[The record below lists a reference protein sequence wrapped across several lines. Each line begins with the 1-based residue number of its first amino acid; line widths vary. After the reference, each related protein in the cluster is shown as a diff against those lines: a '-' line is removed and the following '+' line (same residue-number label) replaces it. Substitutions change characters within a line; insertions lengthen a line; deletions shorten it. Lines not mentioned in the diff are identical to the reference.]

1 MKTKLF
7 ILTALF
13 FAAFSFPAEAQL
25 GGLLNKAK
33 DKVKEA
39 ATKEVKKTA
48 EKKAEQVAG
57 TVETSATEASEN
69 VQLGVENAT
78 ATDIDPMLGVS
89 MSALNKSYE
98 KLDYD
103 IYIYSRPEI
112 PGLFYTKSG
121 RETYLEHHPLRQV
134 LTWVM
139 ASGAEAPCIV
149 FSYENDKS
157 ILPADVIINANFAA
171 FKAFPAKTYPLFMEA
186 RMLIRAMEEGKI
198 SLDYYN
204 TNWLLAYMLEN
215 GQMYFTTSGYVR
227 FGYGLINSFLVGA
240 PSGGREDKDKPK
252 KLVHWQAEEARLMEL
267 YKKYVPFENVK
278 NTFINT
284 MVGTIKASKDK
295 NWTHGVYESYK
306 LAIAAEDM
314 RTHPK
319 KVEDQDY
326 KDALASYENLKT
338 NNYPKWEAF
347 IKKEW
352 MEIYAGIKEDMGS
365 RAAQIPN
372 AAISDPKLEAEMI
385 AIAKTIYEDGRVPV
399 KAIIK
404 NPDWT
409 ITRNAFGVIIDRFQ
423 TAYIIFKMTDG
434 THRMVDIG
442 FKQLHDGSKYGRT
455 QLRGI
460 GLVNE
465 EVKYGN

>member
-1 MKTKLF
+1 MKIKSI
-7 ILTALF
+7 ILLALF
-13 FAAFSFPAEAQL
+13 VAAFSFSAEAQL

-33 DKVKEA
+33 DKAKEA
-39 ATKEVKKTA
+39 ATKEAKKTA
-48 EKKAEQVAG
+48 EKKAEQVVDKA
-57 TVETSATEASEN
+57 ETSVSEASEN
-69 VQLGVENAT
+69 VQLEVENAT
-78 ATDIDPMLGVS
+78 ATDIDTMLGVS

-98 KLDYD
+98 KLNYD
-103 IYIYSRPEI
+103 IYIYSWPEI
-112 PGLFYTKSG
+112 PGLYYSKSG

-139 ASGAEAPCIV
+139 ASGTEAPCIA
-149 FSYENDKS
+149 FAYEKKCV
-157 ILPADVIINANFAA
+157 LPADVIINANFAV
-171 FKAFPAKTYPLFMEA
+171 FQAFPAKTYPLFMEA

-198 SLDYYN
+198 SLDYQN
-204 TNWLLAYMLEN
+204 TNLLLAYVNDDGMI
-215 GQMYFTTSGYVR
+215 YFTTSGYVR
-227 FGYGLINSFLVGA
+227 FGYGLRNPFLVGA
-240 PSGGREDKDKPK
+240 PKDEKQK

-284 MVGTIKASKDK
+284 MVGTIKASKNK

-352 MEIYAGIKEDMGS
+352 MEIYAGIKEDIGS

-442 FKQLHDGSKYGRT
+442 FKQLYDGSKYGKT

>member
-1 MKTKLF
+1 MKKIIVFLVLAF
-7 ILTALF
+7 AVQSTAN
-13 FAAFSFPAEAQL
+13 AQL
-25 GGLLNKAK
+25 GGVLDKAKNKAR
-33 DKVKEA
+33 EA
-39 ATKEVKKTA
+39 ATKEVKKTTDQ
-48 EKKAEQVAG
+48 KAEQASG
-57 TVETSATEASEN
+57 TVEKNVTEASEN
-69 VQLGVENAT
+69 VQLGVENAN

-103 IYIYSRPEI
+103 IYITHYAI
-112 PGLFYTKSG
+112 PGLYYSKSG
-121 RETYLEHHPLRQV
+121 RETYLEHHPLRQL
-134 LTWVM
+134 LTWMM
-139 ASGAEAPCIV
+139 ASGTEAPCIAFV
-149 FSYENDKS
+149 YGNGSPA
-157 ILPADVIINANFAA
+157 LPADVIINANLAA
-171 FKAFPAKTYPLFMEA
+171 FQAFPAKTYPLFMEA

-198 SLDYYN
+198 SLDYEN
-204 TNWLLAYMLEN
+204 TNMLMAFSKEEDDD
-215 GQMYFTTSGYVR
+215 GMIYFSKSGYAR
-227 FGYGLINSFLVGA
+227 FGYGLKNGLLVGA
-240 PSGGREDKDKPK
+240 PKDEKQK

-267 YKKYVPFENVK
+267 YKKFVPFENVK

-284 MVGTIKASKDK
+284 MVGTVKASKDK

-352 MEIYAGIKEDMGS
+352 MEIYAGIKEDIGS
-365 RAAQIPN
+365 GAAQIPN

-385 AIAKTIYEDGRVPV
+385 AIAKTIYDDGRVPV

-409 ITRNAFGVIIDRFQ
+409 YTRNAFGVIVDRFQ
-423 TAYIIFKMTDG
+423 TAYIIFKMTDD

-442 FKQLHDGSKYGRT
+442 FKQLYNGSSYGKT

-460 GLVNE
+460 GLSNV
-465 EVKYGN
+465 EVDYK